1 MEQKQFEI
9 ICKKLDK
16 ILGILATQNIENVNK
31 RISILKEIGL
41 DSIEISQITGIKNP
55 RQMPGWN
62 NKKMKKGTSSFIESS
77 TRNESE

>member
-9 ICKKLDK
+9 LCKKLDK
-16 ILGILATQNIENVNK
+16 ILGILATQNIEDINK

-55 RQMPGWN
+55 RQMSGWN
-62 NKKMKKGTSSFIESS
+62 NKKTKKENTNSFESS
-77 TRNESE
+77 QEE